1 MASVAATSQPPT
13 SPMSSPLTSTTG
25 SADAAEVSQCP
36 ERVISLDP
44 SVHPQVYHAWR
55 KYCQVGI
62 KMTGTNTRALNSS
75 RLRRGIEH
83 ALEQTSKDVRTVEE
97 QQDFVS
103 RAWGRYRNIQR
114 EDFAEE
120 MRIKAHR
127 EYESHVIQINYADI
141 GETPASFD
149 KLSELLRQK
158 GTWWRVVSDENS
170 RIAAEKR
177 RRKERDLIN
186 SKFGHL
192 PESERL
198 AAYNRFKAENER
210 ISSNTV
216 KVASDTH
223 KREFLK
229 WLKENPD
236 FFKLGNCDAWT
247 KAQSKINY
255 EQISRTKDNMVIV
268 TAAGSHMLEIVKH
281 LMGKVESARMSIRL
295 SYDGDTH
302 FSPRHVCYS
311 SIHGCMK
318 IHNTARLV
326 PNTYDIDAVIDDN
339 IVFSSC
345 EGLSG
350 IGKRLPDQFHGKFH
364 AYIKQHNLIE
374 YSNFRKVY
382 TIKPEFIAQ
391 ITLQTTDKCFIV
403 NKSLRTHNAKPI
415 AVTLKTIDEK
425 WSFNKAHQSVM
436 NSLEQDLASKP
447 RSPRPNRPTVNTNS
461 DIVAQL
467 TQLKIMKTEGDI
479 TEKEFLAAK
488 YSLFKQ

>member
-1 MASVAATSQPPT
+1 MTSVAATSQPPI
-13 SPMSSPLTSTTG
+13 SPMSSPQTSTTC
-25 SADAAEVSQCP
+25 SAASAEVSKCP

-55 KYCQVGI
+55 KYCRVGI

-75 RLRRGIEH
+75 RLRRGIKH

-103 RAWGRYRNIQR
+103 MVWGRYRNIQR

-127 EYESHVIQINYADI
+127 EYESHIIQINYADI

-216 KVASDTH
+216 KVASDGH

-229 WLKENPD
+229 WLKDEPD
-236 FFKLGNCDAWT
+236 FWKLGNCNAWS
-247 KAQSKINY
+247 KAQSKINRV
-255 EQISRTKDNMVIV
+255 QFTVNKANLV
-268 TAAGSHMLEIVKH
+268 TVTTPGSHMLDIIKH
-281 LMGKVESARMSIRL
+281 LMNKVESAHMTICL
-295 SYDGDTH
+295 SYNGDTQ
-302 FSPRHVCYS
+302 FSPRQICYS
-311 SIHGCMK
+311 SMHGHMP

-326 PNTYDIDAVIDDN
+326 AKTYDIDGVVDDN
-339 IVFSSC
+339 ILFSSV
-345 EGLSG
+345 EGLSQL
-350 IGKRLPDQFHGKFH
+350 GKRLPDQFHDKFH
-364 AYIKQHNLIE
+364 GYINQHNLVE
-374 YSNFRKVY
+374 HVHFRKVY
-382 TIKPEFIAQ
+382 AIKPEFITK
-391 ITLQTTDKCFIV
+391 ITFQTIDKHFVV
-403 NKSLRTHNAKPI
+403 NKSLCTHNVKPI
-415 AVTLKTIDEK
+415 AVTLKMIDEK